1 MMEASKS
8 KKQEESPYTIM
19 ETMRKELLNQ
29 LPYNRYHVQV
39 FRFPEDDYY
48 VLSISNNILNVD
60 ITSNKNRWKIEVAE
74 FEDVTIDATYLQK
87 VVNSY
92 SQLNKIFGVLT
103 QHVQYQWLHNRFQ
116 LKK

>member
-39 FRFPEDDYY
+39 MCFPEDDYY

-87 VVNSY
+87 VANRY
-92 SQLNKIFGVLT
+92 AKLNEIFEILT
-103 QHVQYQWLHNRFQ
+103 KHVHYNLLHNCY
-116 LKK
+116 LLTK